1 MGEVEGASQTQILG
15 QKRLLEEVI
24 PEGCVGCPEERGCR
38 NSMCGRGCT
47 AGSPSLPRWG
57 WGWVEAGDLEGQHRQ
72 QDPVTVSRSLA
83 PLGAYMRTMEGLE
96 SQFSDSKVLGFNF
109 LPSPSF
115 KILLQGAQCP
125 GGLEAIRA
133 PCSTA
138 APRGRQFFSRI
149 QVAVPVT
156 KEPIAPWWW
165 PGCRCEG
172 KSNFCRTPG
181 NADWAGLQ
189 RSPLLSQTSHLC
201 HWCHRPVGP
210 PELTLQTPLS
220 LISIHLW
227 LPEADP
233 PSPSPPSLTQ
243 PPK

>member
-1 MGEVEGASQTQILG
+1 
-15 QKRLLEEVI
+15 
-24 PEGCVGCPEERGCR
+24 
-38 NSMCGRGCT
+38 
-47 AGSPSLPRWG
+47 
-57 WGWVEAGDLEGQHRQ
+57 
-72 QDPVTVSRSLA
+72 
-83 PLGAYMRTMEGLE
+83 MRATEGLE
-96 SQFSDSKVLGFNF
+96 SQFSDSRVLGFNF

-149 QVAVPVT
+149 QAAVPVT

-165 PGCRCEG
+165 PGCHCEG

-189 RSPLLSQTSHLC
+189 QSRPLPDLSSLSLVLPPSRSTRAHPQEPSFSHFNPPVAPPGWSSLSVTPVFDTASQIVSLLS
-201 HWCHRPVGP
+201 GP
-210 PELTLQTPLS
+210 
-220 LISIHLW
+220 LW
-227 LPEADP
+227 
-233 PSPSPPSLTQ
+233 
-243 PPK
+243 

>member
-1 MGEVEGASQTQILG
+1 
-15 QKRLLEEVI
+15 
-24 PEGCVGCPEERGCR
+24 
-38 NSMCGRGCT
+38 
-47 AGSPSLPRWG
+47 
-57 WGWVEAGDLEGQHRQ
+57 
-72 QDPVTVSRSLA
+72 
-83 PLGAYMRTMEGLE
+83 MRATEGLE
-96 SQFSDSKVLGFNF
+96 SQFSDSRVLGFNF

-149 QVAVPVT
+149 QAAVLVT

-165 PGCRCEG
+165 PGCHCEG

-189 RSPLLSQTSHLC
+189 QSRPSP
-201 HWCHRPVGP
+201 RP
-210 PELTLQTPLS
+210 
-220 LISIHLW
+220 LISVTGATAQSVHQS
-227 LPEADP
+227 
-233 PSPSPPSLTQ
+233 SPSRALFLSFQSTCGSPRLILPLRHPRLWHSLPNSFSAVWTTMVVSTQ
-243 PPK
+243 ELEWSFIITIYIFI